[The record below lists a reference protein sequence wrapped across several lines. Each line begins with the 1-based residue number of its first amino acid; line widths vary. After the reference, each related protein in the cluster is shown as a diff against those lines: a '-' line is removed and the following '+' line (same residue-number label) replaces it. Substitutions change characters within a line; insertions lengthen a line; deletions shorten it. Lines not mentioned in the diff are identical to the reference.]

1 MKIVIVIALALM
13 LAACGTVRQ
22 PLPEVRTITNTVKV
36 PVPCNPKKPAR
47 PASAVDAL
55 PLDAEIDDQ
64 MRALRADRVR
74 GKAYEGQLEKA
85 LDSCASATM

>member
-1 MKIVIVIALALM
+1 MRTIILIALALM

-22 PLPEVRTITNTVKV
+22 DPEVRTITNTVKV
-36 PVPCNPKKPAR
+36 PVACNPTKPAR
-47 PASAVDAL
+47 PSSAVDAL

-85 LDSCASATM
+85 LDACATM